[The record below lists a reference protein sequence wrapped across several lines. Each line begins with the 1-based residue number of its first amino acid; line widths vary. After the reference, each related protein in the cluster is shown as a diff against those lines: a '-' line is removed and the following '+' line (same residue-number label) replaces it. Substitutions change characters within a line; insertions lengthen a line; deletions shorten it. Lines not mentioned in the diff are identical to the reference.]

1 MWMRIRAAH
10 NITLIFKYL
19 WQPTTY
25 LHVLTNNRDTR
36 LMQHGGIIF
45 RMSVLWT
52 RDLTPGHS
60 TFMDWLWASCSHMCL
75 CHRAVS
81 FDTGCSI
88 ILILAGS
95 TAMFCGL
102 DGNCMPGR
110 KYWQPTVGFFWW
122 VHQFWGDCLEISDSM
137 VQPQMDWNRFK
148 NVSNLDLV

>member
-1 MWMRIRAAH
+1 MNSVIKNLAMWMRIRAAH

-88 ILILAGS
+88 IWYWLQYHLILAAVSFWYWLAQQQCSVAWMVTACLAES
-95 TAMFCGL
+95 TDSL
-102 DGNCMPGR
+102 LL
-110 KYWQPTVGFFWW
+110 GFFDEYINSG
-122 VHQFWGDCLEISDSM
+122 VTA
-137 VQPQMDWNRFK
+137 
-148 NVSNLDLV
+148 